1 MNKIGI
7 IITREFNER
16 VRKKSFIIT
25 TILMPLLMI
34 GLMVAPSLM
43 MLFAKDFPNMA
54 AKRYEENDSFFVKM
68 FTEQEM
74 MDEIIN
80 TVGAVLYARLKAK
93 KKVYYM
99 ETEDT
104 SLMAAENKEVFS
116 KN

>member
-1 MNKIGI
+1 MDK
-7 IITREFNER
+7 
-16 VRKKSFIIT
+16 V
-25 TILMPLLMI
+25 LLQI
-34 GLMVAPSLM
+34 ENDYASEEKWRNYAQSNDLKTFM

-99 ETEDT
+99 ETEDN
-104 SLMAAENKEVFS
+104 SLMAAENREEFNK
-116 KN
+116 K